1 MSVDNP
7 TPPRRP
13 TTSRKSDKWG
23 GTSLPVQIALR
34 GSILIFALLGVLGVF
49 FFIEQMP
56 NGEKVWGEADLEEP
70 IRLFTSDHIRALRD
84 DPAACLAAL
93 DGSNMSYENVE
104 PQSPNPECRWQAGV
118 QIASSNLDYAEPE
131 PPVAS
136 CALAAALYVW
146 EREIV
151 APAAARHLDA
161 EVAEILHYGTY
172 NCRRENSSQA
182 GRWSQHAGANAIDVS
197 GFRLSD
203 GRIVGV
209 HRWDNGGEDAAFL
222 TEVRDRSCGIFTG
235 VLGPEYNEAHADHFH
250 LDMGPWEVCS

>member
-1 MSVDNP
+1 MSDSTA
-7 TPPRRP
+7 TPARRK
-13 TTSRKSDKWG
+13 TKARKDEVWG
-23 GTSLPVQIALR
+23 GSTLPVQIALR

-56 NGEKVWGEADLEEP
+56 DGEKAWGEADLEEP
-70 IRLFTSDHIRALRD
+70 IRLFTSEHIRALRD
-84 DPAACLAAL
+84 DPQACLAAL
-93 DGSNMSYENVE
+93 DGSNMSYEAVE
-104 PQSPNPECRWQAGV
+104 SRSPTPECQWDAGV
-118 QIASSNLDYAEPE
+118 QVSASNLDYANPE

-136 CALAAALYVW
+136 CALAAALYIW

-182 GRWSQHAGANAIDVS
+182 GRWSQHANANAIDIS

-203 GRIVGV
+203 GRVVGV
-209 HRWDNGGEDAAFL
+209 HRWDNGGADAAFL
-222 TEVRDRSCGIFTG
+222 NEIRDRSCEIFTG
-235 VLGPEYNEAHADHFH
+235 VLGPDYNEAHADHFH
-250 LDMGPWEVCS
+250 MDMGPWEICS

>member
-1 MSVDNP
+1 M
-7 TPPRRP
+7 PPPENKRARLP
-13 TTSRKSDKWG
+13 AKARQPDVWG
-23 GTSLPVQIALR
+23 GSSLPVQIALR

-49 FFIEQMP
+49 FYIEQMP
-56 NGEKVWGEADLEEP
+56 DGGKAWGEADLEEP

-84 DPAACLAAL
+84 DPQACLAAL
-93 DGSNMSYENVE
+93 DGSNMSYETVT
-104 PQSPNPECRWQAGV
+104 PRSSTPECRWQAGV
-118 QIASSNLDYAEPE
+118 QISASNLDYAAPE

-136 CALAAALYVW
+136 CALAAALYIW

-161 EVAEILHYGTY
+161 GVAEILHYGTY
-172 NCRRENSSQA
+172 NCRRENGSQA

-197 GFRLSD
+197 GFRLTD

-209 HRWDNGGEDAAFL
+209 HRWDNGGAETAFL

-235 VLGPEYNEAHADHFH
+235 VLGPDYNDAHADHFH
-250 LDMGPWEVCS
+250 LDMGPWEICS